1 MWLWKNLI
9 INRVDSLLSFSLGS
23 VLKKYLFFLLIKFIY
38 LILNRFESLYTQEGI
53 NSEVNALQHYLPVNL
68 LALSFGN

>member
-38 LILNRFESLYTQEGI
+38 LIFNRFECLCTQEGV
-53 NSEVNALQHYLPVNL
+53 NSEVNALPHYLPVNL

>member
-53 NSEVNALQHYLPVNL
+53 NSEVNALQHSKSYR
-68 LALSFGN
+68 